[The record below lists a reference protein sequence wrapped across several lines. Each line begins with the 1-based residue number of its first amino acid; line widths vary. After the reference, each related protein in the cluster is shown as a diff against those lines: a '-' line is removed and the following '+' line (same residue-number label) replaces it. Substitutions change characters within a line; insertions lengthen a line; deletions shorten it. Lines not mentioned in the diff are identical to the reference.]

1 MRILNLKQ
9 TIKRHKISLALFQ
22 QAGLYKS
29 LVCQI
34 YNHNI
39 WPVSQNHEQ
48 IRNTIEEVLR
58 KHGVRENEL
67 ALIWEQEYEH
77 ENQAQNQAQDQNK
90 KINVLKGGPKMLPQ
104 VVLEKAGLTKD
115 PFTHEVGDMS
125 DVFDA
130 KPQMFVFQKMIDAA
144 ENQKL
149 LGVFGEVGSG
159 KTIMKTVFMEQL
171 KQKRNFIVSE
181 PLINQKERLTPSG
194 LADAIIQDVLYG
206 TGTIGMTGK
215 LRSPRSLEA
224 KNRFLRYHLAAKRQQ
239 GVRTVLIIDEA
250 HDLTLS
256 TVKSLKRLH
265 ELQDGFK
272 KLLSIILIG
281 QPEFE
286 SLIKDYRVREVTAR
300 IDLAYMAP
308 INGMFDSYL
317 RWKIEHA
324 HGAVEKIFAPDA
336 LHEMKHKI
344 ASATPL
350 GINVLASHVIYM
362 GFKMDAYPVNSEI
375 VEMAWKEMA

>member
-1 MRILNLKQ
+1 MATLLFLKDV
-9 TIKRHKISLALFQ
+9 IKRHHIRLTNFQ
-22 QAGLYKS
+22 KQGLSKS

-39 WPVSQNHEQ
+39 WPAGQDHDRIKEG
-48 IRNTIEEVLR
+48 IESVLR
-58 KHGVRENEL
+58 ESGINEAELTGIWDEEESSENKTKK
-67 ALIWEQEYEH
+67 
-77 ENQAQNQAQDQNK
+77 QNQNIRK
-90 KINVLKGGPKMLPQ
+90 SIYKGGPKMLPE
-104 VVLEKAGLTKD
+104 VVLQKAGLSKD
-115 PFTHEVGDMS
+115 PFTHEVGDVG

-130 KPQMFVFQKMIDAA
+130 KPQMFVFQKMVDAA

-159 KTIMKTVFMEQL
+159 KTIIKTVFLEQL

-181 PLINQKERLTPSG
+181 PLINQKERLMPSSIVDG
-194 LADAIIQDVLYG
+194 LIQDVLYG
-206 TGTIGMTGK
+206 SGTIGMNGR
-215 LRSPRSLEA
+215 LQSPRSLEA
-224 KNRFLRYHLAAKRQQ
+224 KNRFLKYHLSAKRKN
-239 GVRTVLIIDEA
+239 GIKTVLIIDEA

-286 SLIKDYRVREVTAR
+286 SLVKDYRVREVTAR
-300 IDLAYMAP
+300 LDFVRMAP
-308 INGMFDSYL
+308 INGMFDDYL
-317 RWKIEHA
+317 KWKIDHA
-324 HGAVEKIFAPDA
+324 GGKLEEIFTPEAVTG
-336 LHEMKHKI
+336 MKRRI
-344 ASATPL
+344 STATPL
-350 GINVLASHVIYM
+350 SINVMASHVVYM
-362 GFKMDAYPVNSEI
+362 GWKMDSFPVSEEL